1 MARNTLNPPKQ
12 NSLYVAATTARLLLG
27 IFFVLSGIA
36 NYLHFAE
43 PGGLLETITTQ
54 KLKLWGLGFEGIG
67 PIPAVLALPYAYLL
81 PAVEIAVGVLFLIDR
96 WVKWAGL
103 LMLLMLTSFILAF
116 GLFPK
121 AGLFPS
127 NESTWDKN
135 VFIMLVVWLV
145 VAYADARDTE

>member
-1 MARNTLNPPKQ
+1 MTRNILTSSRQ
-12 NSLYVAATTARLLLG
+12 DSLKVAATTARLLLG

-36 NYLHFAE
+36 NYLHFSE
-43 PGGLLETITTQ
+43 SGGLLETLTTQ

-67 PIPAVLALPYAYLL
+67 PLPGLLSLPYAYLL
-81 PAVEIAVGVLFLIDR
+81 PAVEIVVGVLFLINR
-96 WVKWAGL
+96 QVKWAGVI
-103 LMLLMLTSFILAF
+103 MLLMLTSFILAF

-135 VFIMLVVWLV
+135 VFIMLSVWLV
-145 VAYADARDTE
+145 IAYADARSLE